1 MSDGP
6 ANGSKPVALGERVRI
21 DSRRRGARI
30 TICVEHCVVLAERGV
45 FVAGW
50 VIDPFAGIQAIQLR
64 APESGISHEVKPKL
78 ARPEILE
85 AHGNQLKRASRKT
98 AGDHLPGFWEMAPGS
113 LNPGGDGLRLD
124 VELDAG
130 RSYSLALLATE
141 EVRAIVAFLRESG
154 LHAVAAH
161 LPAASGDLPES
172 WRDALLR
179 LHWLLPE
186 GSIEGAQLDAYL
198 ERGEPL
204 AVAELPLSYG
214 SASVEMPSAETMR
227 GLRESGLFDERHY
240 RGAYPELVASGIDLM
255 THYLTLG
262 HREGR
267 NPSSSFSTTYYRS
280 KYLAGDP
287 KVNPLVHYYETGAER
302 GLPHRARRARPR
314 RGRLRADSATGPR
327 RDRRPRT
334 STRRSQRGR
343 SAGRSCSPSTFPSS
357 TQFPR
362 TTNGGGRDSPSGA
375 T

>member
-1 MSDGP
+1 M
-6 ANGSKPVALGERVRI
+6 
-21 DSRRRGARI
+21 
-30 TICVEHCVVLAERGV
+30 
-45 FVAGW
+45 
-50 VIDPFAGIQAIQLR
+50 
-64 APESGISHEVKPKL
+64 
-78 ARPEILE
+78 
-85 AHGNQLKRASRKT
+85 
-98 AGDHLPGFWEMAPGS
+98 
-113 LNPGGDGLRLD
+113 
-124 VELDAG
+124 
-130 RSYSLALLATE
+130 
-141 EVRAIVAFLRESG
+141 
-154 LHAVAAH
+154 AAH
-161 LPAASGDLPES
+161 LPTTSGDLPES

-227 GLRESGLFDERHY
+227 ALRESGLFDERHY

-302 GLPHRARRARPR
+302 GYLTAPGDHDLDEDVFAQIRYWAAP
-314 RGRLRADSATGPR
+314 GPG
-327 RDRRPRT
+327 PRT

-343 SAGRSCSPSTFPSS
+343 RDGRSCSRSTSPSS
-357 TQFPR
+357 TRFPR
-362 TTNGGGRDSPSGA
+362 TTSGGGRGSPSGE